1 MTDKTV
7 ILLDGGMGQEIIKR
21 SGKAPTPLWSARVM
35 LDNPE
40 IVEEVHLDFIK
51 AGARVIALN
60 NYSATPD
67 RLARDASVDL
77 FEPIHNAAINTAQ
90 SARNKSG
97 QRHVRIAGCLP
108 PLFASYK
115 PELVPTLDECVAS
128 YEQLVDVQNDGV
140 DLYICETLSTVREGE
155 AAVTAAKKTNK
166 PVWVSFTLEDG
177 ASAKLRSG
185 ESLSDAMV
193 AAAKC
198 GADAI
203 MINCSQPETVEASLD
218 VLVAGFPV
226 VGAYAN
232 GFQSI
237 DALDAGGTVAGL
249 KAREDLGPDDY
260 ARYALSWVQRGLS
273 IIGGCCEVGPDHIA
287 ALRAALEADGYT
299 IKPSLA

>member
-7 ILLDGGMGQEIIKR
+7 ILLDGGMGQEIVKR
-21 SGKAPTPLWSARVM
+21 SGKAPTPLWSTRVM

-40 IVEEVHLDFIK
+40 IVEAAHLDFLS
-51 AGARVIALN
+51 AGAQVIGLN
-60 NYSATPD
+60 NYTATPD
-67 RLARDASVDL
+67 RLARDASIDL
-77 FEPIHNAAINTAQ
+77 FEPIHAAAIEIAH
-90 SARNKSG
+90 SARRKSG
-97 QRHVRIAGCLP
+97 RDNVRVAGCLP

-115 PELVPTLDECVAS
+115 PELVPSLEDCIAS
-128 YEQLVDVQNDGV
+128 YEQLVDIQNDGV
-140 DLYICETLSTVREGE
+140 DLFLCETLSTVREGE
-155 AAVTAAKKTNK
+155 AAVRAAKKTGK

-177 ASAKLRSG
+177 EIAKLRSG
-185 ESLSDAMV
+185 ADLSEAIS

-203 MINCSQPETVEASLD
+203 MINCSQPETIEASLD
-218 VLVAGFPV
+218 VLIAGFPV

-249 KAREDLGPDDY
+249 KARQDLGPEKYAEY
-260 ARYALSWVQRGLS
+260 ARSWVRRGLS

-287 ALRAALEADGYT
+287 ALHTALEADGYRV
-299 IKPSLA
+299 KASF